1 MGIHSQI
8 TVKLEHPN
16 YSICQFSQIRNTSR
30 NPKHFSLTETLLT
43 IPNSSRKPKHFL
55 PPPGFEPGPHR
66 TTVHCFIHQATGY
79 FLSYEVKTSR
89 FKLLI
94 CQETPTKKI
103 SLHCIGENL
112 LTLRV
117 FQLYLSTIPKLL
129 LLQKTFLHQNLGEQN
144 HFHSQKISYLMF

>member
-43 IPNSSRKPKHFL
+43 IRNSSRKPKHFS

-66 TTVHCFIHQATGY
+66 TAVHCFIHQAVGY
-79 FLSYEVKTSR
+79 FLSYEVKKSK
-89 FKLLI
+89 FKSLI
-94 CQETPTKKI
+94 MVRNPNKQDFP
-103 SLHCIGENL
+103 SLHWRESPNFWG
-112 LTLRV
+112 
-117 FQLYLSTIPKLL
+117 FSTIPISSYCSKKRFYTNTWES
-129 LLQKTFLHQNLGEQN
+129 KTIFIPRK
-144 HFHSQKISYLMF
+144 FHI